1 MAGHAVAHLQEIE
14 EGSDGA
20 AHWRP
25 VRHHFGILGFG
36 VSAWTGRTSGD
47 LVIKAHE
54 EPHEELDL
62 VHQGHATF
70 GVDGE
75 RVDAPAG
82 TLVFVR
88 PHAKRTA
95 FAEAPATT
103 IIAMGSMPGHAFEP
117 DGWEIWAP
125 LRPLY
130 DAGDYERVIETGRAV
145 IEDNPQYAEPMF
157 NLACCESLLGR
168 TGDALE
174 QLRRA
179 IECSDRMRS
188 LARED
193 SDLDPIRDEPAFRKL
208 VEGLDVLPRDVVD
221 AVDGWA
227 SVE

>member
-1 MAGHAVAHLQEIE
+1 MAGYAIAHLNEIE
-14 EGSDGA
+14 EGSDGV

-47 LVIKAHE
+47 LVIKEHA
-54 EPHEELDL
+54 EPHEELYL
-62 VHQGHATF
+62 VHHGHAAF
-70 GVDGE
+70 EVDGE

-88 PHAKRTA
+88 PDVKRTA
-95 FAEAPATT
+95 FAQEPGTT
-103 IIAMGSMPGHAFEP
+103 IIAMGGMPGRPFEP
-117 DGWEIWAP
+117 DGWELWAP

-130 DAGDYERVIETGRAV
+130 DAGEYGRVIELGRDV
-145 IEDNPQYAEPMF
+145 IEAHPQYAEPMF

-174 QLRRA
+174 HLRRA
-179 IECSDRMRS
+179 IESSERMRS

-193 SDLDPIRDEPAFRKL
+193 SDLDPIRDEPAFKEL
-208 VEGLDVLPRDVVD
+208 VEG
-221 AVDGWA
+221 
-227 SVE
+227 

>member
-1 MAGHAVAHLQEIE
+1 MPGYAIAHLNEIE
-14 EGSDGA
+14 EGADGA

-47 LVIKAHE
+47 RVIKEHA
-54 EPHEELDL
+54 EPHEELYL
-62 VHQGHATF
+62 VHQGRAAF
-70 GVDGE
+70 EVDGE

-88 PHAKRTA
+88 PDVKRTA
-95 FAEAPATT
+95 LAEEPGTT
-103 IIAMGSMPGHAFEP
+103 IIAMGGMPGHAFEP

-130 DAGDYERVIETGRAV
+130 DAGDYKRLIETGRDV
-145 IEDNPQYAEPMF
+145 IEAHPQYAEPMF

-168 TGDALE
+168 TRDALE
-174 QLRRA
+174 HLRRA
-179 IECSDRMRS
+179 IESSERMRS

-193 SDLDPIRDEPAFRKL
+193 SDLDPIRDDPAFKEL
-208 VEGLDVLPRDVVD
+208 VEG
-221 AVDGWA
+221 
-227 SVE
+227 